1 MIGEKNFKTISSYYQ
16 KEKEE
21 EEYIA
26 TVKQKQ
32 NAMKKK
38 YSENM
43 EESSKTLKNTI
54 GKMKTLIG
62 R

>member
-26 TVKQKQ
+26 TGKQKQ

>member
-16 KEKEE
+16 KEKGE